1 MITLAITRILE
12 SFTIYL
18 SVSVEIGCRVG
29 DANRNVPMELRG
41 QALSSKSQLE
51 WGWTINLALP

>member
-18 SVSVEIGCRVG
+18 SVSVEIGCCVS
-29 DANRNVPMELRG
+29 DAKRNVPMEIRV
-41 QALSSKSQLE
+41 
-51 WGWTINLALP
+51 NLNGVGP